1 MPLCC
6 RCITLVVM
14 PERRITTFRL
24 EDDLWTALQTVKER
38 DGVPI
43 GEQIRRGIKLWLDTK
58 GVRVAGKTGRK
69 RAATRRRP

>member
-1 MPLCC
+1 
-6 RCITLVVM
+6 M

-58 GVRVAGKTGRK
+58 GVPTTGKAGRK
-69 RAATRRRP
+69 RAGTRKRP